1 MQNNEIGNFKNEVTL
16 CDKHLVHS
24 KPKDFDVRQIQ
35 MKKNSVI
42 KEVTPQ
48 LLGELMT
55 TGHSIHYAVCTFE
68 VVPTGTFDKNGNPEY
83 IEGKRPSFQ
92 DKSAL
97 HANVFGIDIDHGN
110 FSVEDILNKSI
121 VKPAVIH
128 ETHSSKEGDRRYRV
142 YFFANANV
150 EFSQLRTMNTIL
162 NLPFWDGLSDCET
175 ELVDKSCIN
184 ESRVFYSGSKLIFTE
199 NTYFNPFDLLNNQA
213 LVNHSQQ
220 VLERVALANSRRLK
234 RGNIVKKAFNNQL
247 ISKEEYNAFMSKHTQ
262 DKHNV
267 VAWRENIVFASKLE
281 KELEILE
288 SEKREATKRRK
299 TKVDDKTGEV
309 TQDTKSTVADLT
321 NSDFLDVVLAN
332 LKSLNKDGIEQ
343 LDFTEAEEFIHKLD
357 LDDIIGVKVGE
368 RFLCPFHV
376 DTTPSASLFSAR
388 KGNIMFK
395 CFTDCTET
403 LDTMG
408 FLRKLMNE
416 HGVSNNY
423 YETIRVILEVMG
435 ITLGNKYQDQV
446 YLQLVHF
453 QNFLTGKQPR
463 VDNEGKII
471 NRESLDDLTMWM
483 HRHNLFVFMF
493 GFLQLAFYFAP
504 KKPVKI
510 TGDGA
515 VISVSRRSLYTYL
528 NGQGIIGV
536 RSEGNCA
543 NKVNVLVF
551 LGFLEK
557 VHFEELNDGVKKD
570 LLASKK
576 EIEDEINYKRKLK
589 NKNSNKEIED
599 ISIAHTSYYEF
610 KPINSF
616 TWKEAERR
624 MKFFVEHGCKV
635 STFNAKQLAYLLSLD
650 KAKEV
655 YIQTGEEN
663 LTLNKRDNRFI
674 TETEK
679 AVNKILVKRRYFTE
693 AELIAQIDVKNKY
706 FKKKDKE
713 VLAKTLFPGFF
724 EKNGFQIISVN
735 KNTREIYDISEK
747 YKSNSRVIAK

>member
-1 MQNNEIGNFKNEVTL
+1 MQNNQIGNFKNEVTL

-199 NTYFNPFDLLNNQA
+199 NSYFNPFELLNNQA

-247 ISKEEYNAFMSKHTQ
+247 ISKEEYNTFMSKHTQ

-299 TKVDDKTGEV
+299 TKVDNKTGEV

-321 NSDFLDVVLAN
+321 GSDFLDVVLAN
-332 LKSLNKDGIEQ
+332 LKALNKDGIEQ

-357 LDDIIGVKVGE
+357 LDEVIGVKVGE
-368 RFLCPFHV
+368 SFLCPFHV

-423 YETIRVILEVMG
+423 YETIRVILEAMG

-446 YLQLVHF
+446 YLQLVHI
-453 QNFLTGKQPR
+453 QNFLTGKRPKF
-463 VDNEGKII
+463 DDKGDII

-483 HRHNLFVFMF
+483 YRHNLFVFMS
-493 GFLQLAFYFAP
+493 GMIDLALFFAP
-504 KKPVKI
+504 KKPVKK
-510 TGDGA
+510 TDEGA
-515 VISVSRRSLYTYL
+515 VISISRRSLYAHL
-528 NGQGIIGV
+528 NGENIKGV
-536 RSEGNCA
+536 RSAGNCA
-543 NKVNVLVF
+543 NKVNILVF
-551 LGFLEK
+551 LGFLKK
-557 VHFEELNDGVKKD
+557 VHFSELNEETQKV

-576 EIEDEINYKRKLK
+576 EIENEINQKRRIK
-589 NKNSNKEIED
+589 NKHSMIEVED
-599 ISIAHTSYYEF
+599 VSIAHTSYYEF
-610 KPINSF
+610 MPINGF
-616 TWKEAERR
+616 TWKKAEQR
-624 MKFFVEHGCKV
+624 MKFFVENGCKV
-635 STFNAKQLAYLLSLD
+635 STFNAKQLAYLMSLD
-650 KAKEV
+650 KAKEI
-655 YIQTGEEN
+655 YIQTSEEKLN
-663 LTLNKRDNRFI
+663 LNKRDVRFI
-674 TETEK
+674 HETEK
-679 AVNKILVKRRYFTE
+679 ALNKILSERRYFTE
-693 AELIAQIDVKNKY
+693 KELITQIDKKSKF

-713 VLAKTLFPGFF
+713 NLGKTLFPGFF
-724 EKNGFQIISVN
+724 EKNGFKIVTVN
-735 KNTREIYDISEK
+735 KKTRETYGISEK
-747 YKSNSRVIAK
+747 YKSSSRIIVK